1 MKKKS
6 AYYIYGRNN
15 YMKKRAHIIS
25 IVCIFVLCILL
36 IVWYISTCVGPIIS
50 YDPDK
55 LLNYEDEYT
64 QIAELC
70 YQDYLQLSENDN
82 IEYSVYLFNLDK
94 KRLTSYNPEKHTISL
109 TDEKYQALKTIYDN
123 YRLDK
128 HDLDFIGACDN
139 FVSLGIANGRASFIY
154 SVNNEKPNFVNRPDD
169 DYKSIWVEK
178 ITDHWYYACVQ
189 KYE

>member
-1 MKKKS
+1 
-6 AYYIYGRNN
+6 
-15 YMKKRAHIIS
+15 MKKRAHIIS

-82 IEYSVYLFNLDK
+82 IEYSVYLFNL
-94 KRLTSYNPEKHTISL
+94 

-139 FVSLGIANGRASFIY
+139 FVSFGIANGRASFIY

>member
-1 MKKKS
+1 
-6 AYYIYGRNN
+6 
-15 YMKKRAHIIS
+15 MKKRAHIIS

-128 HDLDFIGACDN
+128 HDLDFI
-139 FVSLGIANGRASFIY
+139 
-154 SVNNEKPNFVNRPDD
+154 
-169 DYKSIWVEK
+169 
-178 ITDHWYYACVQ
+178 
-189 KYE
+189 

>member
-1 MKKKS
+1 
-6 AYYIYGRNN
+6 
-15 YMKKRAHIIS
+15 
-25 IVCIFVLCILL
+25 
-36 IVWYISTCVGPIIS
+36 VGPIIS

-139 FVSLGIANGRASFIY
+139 FVSFGIANGRASFIY

>member
-1 MKKKS
+1 
-6 AYYIYGRNN
+6 
-15 YMKKRAHIIS
+15 MKKRAHIIS

-94 KRLTSYNPEKHTISL
+94 KRL
-109 TDEKYQALKTIYDN
+109 KTYHFT
-123 YRLDK
+123 Y
-128 HDLDFIGACDN
+128 
-139 FVSLGIANGRASFIY
+139 
-154 SVNNEKPNFVNRPDD
+154 
-169 DYKSIWVEK
+169 
-178 ITDHWYYACVQ
+178 
-189 KYE
+189 